1 MRPNRKEMDFKVE
14 LSVVGIAA
22 KVAKMGNDMKIK
34 RSSEIFLR
42 L

>member
-22 KVAKMGNDMKIK
+22 EVSKMGNDMKIK
-34 RSSEIFLR
+34 RSSEMFLR